1 MPFNV
6 RLSGA
11 LLLIFCMIGYVH
23 ASSKSD
29 VPSINGIWAGKIGG
43 SQVVA
48 CFANENYSG
57 RASQFGAYFYLQHA
71 KLIGLQT
78 GDGNGDLWSE
88 GDAKNPTGIWSVR
101 IKDNILTGTWSSS
114 TQTKKLPIT
123 LIRIRSITSYRG
135 STCNSEDGI
144 FVPDVYKLAHSIKVM
159 PGNIKL
165 VDGKRY
171 RQLTALDGAVKS
183 VELIDSTKSA
193 AELNAMLINELRDDI
208 SSYYACATRNEGNDK
223 GGWRRVKHDYTSEL
237 EPLFWRANW
246 ISFSK
251 IEAGDCGGAHPFS
264 EYTPVTLDSVTL
276 KEINLWHWVSGSRK
290 ADASDDNGDYYGNYR
305 ASEGLNKLIAEK
317 AVKQRIA
324 QFPEEVHEENGCVDA
339 IRDNH
344 EYQIRLGDKG
354 MVFTQHFWHSME
366 ACDDDVEIPYGA
378 LLPFLTKTGK
388 VAVKE
393 IMEDSP

>member
-1 MPFNV
+1 
-6 RLSGA
+6 
-11 LLLIFCMIGYVH
+11 MIGYVH

-29 VPSINGIWAGKIGG
+29 VPSINGTWAGKIGG

-88 GDAKNPTGIWSVR
+88 GDDKNPTGIWSVR

-123 LIRIRSITSYRG
+123 LIRIRSITSYRS

-193 AELNAMLINELRDDI
+193 AELNANEACFT
-208 SSYYACATRNEGNDK
+208 SSEFKEGLA
-223 GGWRRVKHDYTSEL
+223 GLGIKHQRSRPGMPWQNGRIER
-237 EPLFWRANW
+237 LF
-246 ISFSK
+246 
-251 IEAGDCGGAHPFS
+251 
-264 EYTPVTLDSVTL
+264 LTL
-276 KEINLWHWVSGSRK
+276 KEKLDQLWVLDTVALQLALGSFRLWY
-290 ADASDDNGDYYGNYR
+290 NGVRVHQHLDGRTPSEAWHGIDQYKSPKSVELFEAWDGLLVGYYMR
-305 ASEGLNKLIAEK
+305 
-317 AVKQRIA
+317 R
-324 QFPEEVHEENGCVDA
+324 
-339 IRDNH
+339 
-344 EYQIRLGDKG
+344 
-354 MVFTQHFWHSME
+354 
-366 ACDDDVEIPYGA
+366 
-378 LLPFLTKTGK
+378 
-388 VAVKE
+388 
-393 IMEDSP
+393 